1 MPRFNFVIGREADV
15 LSRLTRIA
23 DLESLIDAD
32 PAEAAA
38 IFADGELVW
47 CLQTYIMLANR
58 GVLHVSCTNEL
69 DDGCV
74 NIVHSDRL
82 LNIRGRSSAF
92 VVCARADY
100 PKRHWAQY
108 HIVQNRA
115 QSARNTSYIP
125 HWVQPG
131 LRKRDPDRDGVRRV
145 GYAGQI
151 SRNLAGGVAE
161 WQALFQPHGI
171 EFVLLPKEGWHDLRA
186 IDVLVGV
193 RSFDGKRH
201 DTKPPSKLFNAWHAE
216 IPFIGGADS
225 AFCQVGMPG
234 RDYIAARSKQE
245 VLDAV
250 LTLRADPARYR
261 GMVEA
266 GKRRARIYSNATIA
280 EAWESALTEDI
291 ARRYWR
297 WCRAAGRERAIF
309 HAMQSFGLGL
319 HGAKQ
324 IVKRLV
330 QT

>member
-1 MPRFNFVIGREADV
+1 MPRFNFVVGRDADT
-15 LSRLTRIA
+15 LSRLASIQ
-23 DLESLIDAD
+23 DLAGLVDAD

-47 CLQTYIMLANR
+47 CLQTYILLANR
-58 GVLHVSCTNEL
+58 GALSVSCTNAL

-82 LNIRGRSSAF
+82 LNIRGRPSAF

-100 PKRHWAQY
+100 PKRHWAQH
-108 HIVQNRA
+108 HIVQNRTQA
-115 QSARNTSYIP
+115 GPAASYIP

-131 LRKRDPDRDGVRRV
+131 LRKRDPRRRGVLRV

-161 WQALFQPHGI
+161 WEALFRPHGI
-171 EFVLLPKEGWHDLRA
+171 EFVLLPKEAWHDLRA

-193 RSFDGKRH
+193 RSFDGRPH

-225 AFCQVGMPG
+225 AFRQVGMPG
-234 RDYIAARSKQE
+234 RDYIAVRTKQE
-245 VLDAV
+245 ALDAV
-250 LTLRADPARYR
+250 LMLRDDPARYR
-261 GMVEA
+261 DMVES
-266 GKRRARIYSNATIA
+266 GKRRARTYCNARIA
-280 EAWESALTEDI
+280 ETWERVLTEDV

-297 WCRAAGRERAIF
+297 WCRAAGRERALF

-324 IVKRLV
+324 IVKRLA
-330 QT
+330 

>member
-1 MPRFNFVIGREADV
+1 MMPRFNFVVGRGADA
-15 LSRLTRIA
+15 LSRLARIT
-23 DLESLIDAD
+23 DLASLVDTD

-47 CLQTYIMLANR
+47 CLQTYIVLANR
-58 GVLHVSCTNEL
+58 GNLAVSCTNQL

-82 LNIRGRSSAF
+82 LNLRGRPSAF

-108 HIVQNRA
+108 HIVQNRT
-115 QSARNTSYIP
+115 QIARNAPYIP

-131 LRKRDPDRDGVRRV
+131 LKKRDPARGCVQRV

-151 SRNLAGGVAE
+151 SRNLAGSVAE
-161 WQALFQPHGI
+161 WEAMFRPHGI
-171 EFVLLPKEGWHDLRA
+171 EFVLLPKESWHDLSA

-234 RDYIAARSKQE
+234 RDYIAARSKEE

-250 LTLRADPARYR
+250 LALRADPIRYR
-261 GMVEA
+261 GIVDA
-266 GKRRARIYSNATIA
+266 GKHRARTYCNDRIA
-280 EAWESALTEDI
+280 EIWERVLAEDV

-297 WCRAAGRERAIF
+297 WCAAARRERVLF
-309 HAMQSFGLGL
+309 HTMQSFGLGL

-324 IVKRLV
+324 IVKRLA
-330 QT
+330 